1 MYKGGGGRRPPEQS
15 QVFTLFLPGRFVAPR
30 FVSGPR
36 FVLPSPIRFTFPY
49 SFSLYFHLDSDVICC
64 PPASSAFSHPFAMS
78 QWDPEIPK
86 SNPRES
92 KVLSRRRPPKAAGE
106 KSTQGNQKYYKDEG
120 LSKVMSNRESKVGIK
135 SLRLPTI
142 SFFKIQTWNIFFN
155 SCAASGAW
163 FS

>member
-49 SFSLYFHLDSDVICC
+49 SFSLYFHLDSDDICC
-64 PPASSAFSHPFAMS
+64 PPASSALSHPFAMS

-92 KVLSRRRPPKAAGE
+92 KVLSRRRPKAAGE
-106 KSTQGNQKYYKDEG
+106 KSTQGDQKYYKDGG
-120 LSKVMSNRESKVGIK
+120 LSKVNVKQRIKNRHKVTQI
-135 SLRLPTI
+135 TI